1 MPDKDDASSPI
12 GRSWRSTFQT
22 EDKSVAEKITT
33 ECGGTFEWL
42 EGKEGNLFKQTSC
55 KLPGIITDGNTGEKC
70 FFNQM
75 VAVYFGWNDSRNVSK
90 QALTFGDGELLPH
103 EPMNYLEK
111 CSNELS
117 VAFKWEK
124 NDIILIN
131 NMSVQHS
138 RNSFEPPRKIYAY
151 LCQ

>member
-1 MPDKDDASSPI
+1 MPDQDDASSPI

-22 EDKSVAEKITT
+22 EDRSVAERITK

-42 EGKEGNLFKQTSC
+42 EGNVFKHTSC
-55 KLPGIITDGNTGEKC
+55 RLPGIIEVENTTEKN

-75 VAVYFGWNDSRNVSK
+75 VAVYFGWNDSRNVSTK
-90 QALTFGDGELLPH
+90 ALTFGDNGLMPK
-103 EPMNYLEK
+103 EPMDYLGK
-111 CSNELS
+111 ISTELS

-124 NDIILIN
+124 SDIILIN
-131 NMSVQHS
+131 NMAVQHS
-138 RNSFEPPRKIYAY
+138 RSSYVPPRRIYAY